1 MGIVLSALDII
12 IYHNPRCTTSRN
24 VVGLV
29 RAMGYEPHIIE
40 YLKTP
45 PTAEMLLLLAN
56 RAGVPI
62 REFVRAKE
70 PSYESEGLSDETLSD
85 EVIAKKMHE
94 HPELINR
101 PIVVCSNGVA
111 LCRPAEKVT
120 ELLVFPK

>member
-1 MGIVLSALDII
+1 MGIIMSALDIV

-56 RAGVPI
+56 RAEVPI
-62 REFVRAKE
+62 REFIRTKE
-70 PSYESEGLSDETLSD
+70 KSYESVGLADETLSD

-101 PIVVCSNGVA
+101 PIVVCPNGAA

-120 ELLVFPK
+120 ELLVLPK

>member
-1 MGIVLSALDII
+1 MGIVMSALDII

-24 VVGLV
+24 VLGLV

-62 REFVRAKE
+62 REFIRTKE
-70 PSYESEGLSDETLSD
+70 SSYESEGLTDETLSD

-101 PIVVCSNGVA
+101 PIVVCPNGVA

-120 ELLVFPK
+120 ELLVLPK